1 MKSLDMVNEFI
12 LCHNPNKVNIYY
24 EVQEKGD
31 VQTSVV
37 EPVVNEIVEKGP
49 ATDRQVIFCRTY
61 KDNSLV
67 FEKILLGL
75 ASSNVLLRDKETG
88 LYVCEKFTACSSE
101 ETKSKILASFTQPNG
116 FVRIVVA
123 TIAFGMG
130 LDTPNVRTIIHWGL
144 PESEEAYVQETG
156 RSGRDGKQSYA
167 ILYYNSL
174 DVSTNSKVNDSIRN
188 YCMNHSK
195 CRGKLL
201 LKEFSVDCNIKS
213 PQLLHLCCDVCS
225 QRCMCETCLS
235 NRQKSKDAHAS
246 DPEACTTCVQ
256 PNPIDQF

>member
-1 MKSLDMVNEFI
+1 M
-12 LCHNPNKVNIYY
+12 
-24 EVQEKGD
+24 
-31 VQTSVV
+31 
-37 EPVVNEIVEKGP
+37 
-49 ATDRQVIFCRTY
+49 
-61 KDNSLV
+61 SLV

-75 ASSNVLLRDKETG
+75 ASSNVLLRDKEIG

-130 LDTPNVRTIIHWGL
+130 LDTINVRTIIHWGL

-167 ILYYNSL
+167 ILYYNSR

-195 CRGKLL
+195 CRRKLL

-246 DPEACTTCVQ
+246 DPEACMTCVQ
-256 PNPIDQF
+256 PNPIIHGTLVQQLESCRDQLYTSSSDEVSLIARCRHFYRADQKYHSLYCQGLHGHQARVRS